1 MLKRRRHWRATGPVC
16 GPARAA
22 PLVRRRCLSSVP
34 DAKPARDRFSIV
46 GSSREGRAVYLDSQ
60 ATMPLDLRVLDAMLP
75 YMTQMYGNPHSR
87 TQAYGWES
95 ADVVEESRAKVALLI
110 GADAKEIIF
119 TSGATESNNMPC
131 RAPAGWAPLAAK
143 WSSGVGVRFPVAGR
157 RRDHL
162 SEGSRR
168 REAPL
173 STWRP
178 RCQVSRPRPPHDPH
192 RTPHLPAHTP
202 RARSRAPCFHHSS
215 PLAPFILAGDARS
228 RWSSLACAQGAPEP
242 LSSCRPSR
250 RRAAVEPPPSRRP
263 AAAVPAT

>member
-60 ATMPLDLRVLDAMLP
+60 ATTPLDLRVLDAMLP

-119 TSGATESNNMPC
+119 TSGATESN
-131 RAPAGWAPLAAK
+131 
-143 WSSGVGVRFPVAGR
+143 
-157 RRDHL
+157 
-162 SEGSRR
+162 
-168 REAPL
+168 
-173 STWRP
+173 TWR
-178 RCQVSRPRPPHDPH
+178 SR
-192 RTPHLPAHTP
+192 
-202 RARSRAPCFHHSS
+202 
-215 PLAPFILAGDARS
+215 
-228 RWSSLACAQGAPEP
+228 
-242 LSSCRPSR
+242 
-250 RRAAVEPPPSRRP
+250 
-263 AAAVPAT
+263 

>member
-1 MLKRRRHWRATGPVC
+1 MC

-119 TSGATESNNMPC
+119 TSGATESNNMAIKVVARTRHPAD
-131 RAPAGWAPLAAK
+131 RGDRQALPLQGRLLPRRWRAGGGQDPGGRQGAQHRPDVALSAHAVIWPQGHRRALRPAPAARPAPIF
-143 WSSGVGVRFPVAGR
+143 SGGGQERGMRSGARRTVTLVGTRQLVAGR
-157 RRDHL
+157 
-162 SEGSRR
+162 
-168 REAPL
+168 
-173 STWRP
+173 
-178 RCQVSRPRPPHDPH
+178 
-192 RTPHLPAHTP
+192 
-202 RARSRAPCFHHSS
+202 CF
-215 PLAPFILAGDARS
+215 
-228 RWSSLACAQGAPEP
+228 
-242 LSSCRPSR
+242 
-250 RRAAVEPPPSRRP
+250 
-263 AAAVPAT
+263 

>member
-46 GSSREGRAVYLDSQ
+46 GSSLEGRTVYLDSQ

-87 TQAYGWES
+87 THAYGWES

-119 TSGATESNNMPC
+119 TSGATKSNNMAIKVVANSPASRSRRSASSAAP
-131 RAPAGWAPLAAK
+131 RA
-143 WSSGVGVRFPVAGR
+143 SSSTSMAR
-157 RRDHL
+157 RR
-162 SEGSRR
+162 
-168 REAPL
+168 
-173 STWRP
+173 
-178 RCQVSRPRPPHDPH
+178 
-192 RTPHLPAHTP
+192 
-202 RARSRAPCFHHSS
+202 RARSR
-215 PLAPFILAGDARS
+215 RT
-228 RWSSLACAQGAPEP
+228 
-242 LSSCRPSR
+242 SR
-250 RRAAVEPPPSRRP
+250 RS
-263 AAAVPAT
+263 TST